1 MCIILR
7 EESNLLWTETL
18 LDNIC
23 LNKETYNFDFTD
35 KDINNERIKIR
46 NGKNEKR
53 IKGNMM
59 LY

>member
-46 NGKNEKR
+46 NGKNKKE
-53 IKGNMM
+53 
-59 LY
+59 